1 MTSPDAMKSLEPL
14 PEVPGLS
21 HRVHAQLERL
31 ILTRVLPP
39 GTRLV
44 EGELAQTLGV
54 SRGPIRVAL
63 QQLAQDRFVEIRPRQ
78 GAFVR
83 VPTDKEID
91 DFFDLRRVL
100 EGESARLAAT
110 RITPDGAEAL
120 RDCIRRGRDLLAKKK
135 DPASDPPYLHQ
146 IISAIADNEQLSQY
160 LELHNK
166 RSVWYKAPF
175 EPSRRRK
182 SWDEHARVVDAI
194 VRGDGEGAVAAMHAH
209 IDAARA
215 HFLILARASA
225 ER

>member
-1 MTSPDAMKSLEPL
+1 MNVIDSVKSLEPL

-21 HRVHAQLERL
+21 RRVHAQLEKL
-31 ILTRVLPP
+31 IVTRALPP

-91 DFFDLRRVL
+91 DFFDIRRVL
-100 EGESARLAAT
+100 EAESARLAAT
-110 RITPDGAEAL
+110 RITPEGAERL
-120 RDCIRRGRDLLAKKK
+120 RDCIKRGRDLIQKKK
-135 DPASDPPYLHQ
+135 DPASEPPFLHQ
-146 IISAIADNEQLSQY
+146 IISSIADNEQLQEY

-166 RSVWYKAPF
+166 RSAWYKAPY
-175 EPSRRRK
+175 EPNRRRK

-194 VRGDGEGAVAAMHAH
+194 VRGDAADAVAAMYAH
-209 IDAARA
+209 IDAARV
-215 HFLILARASA
+215 HFLELSRS
-225 ER
+225 